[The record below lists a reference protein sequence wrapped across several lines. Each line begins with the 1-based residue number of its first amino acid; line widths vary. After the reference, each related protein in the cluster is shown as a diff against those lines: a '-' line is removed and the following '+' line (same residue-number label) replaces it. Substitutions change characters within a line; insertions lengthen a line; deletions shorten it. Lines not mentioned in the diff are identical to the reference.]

1 MTKGKKVERL
11 KVNIKGKECEMI
23 VWLFGIS
30 ESEKK
35 VRGKNDI
42 YN

>member
-1 MTKGKKVERL
+1 
-11 KVNIKGKECEMI
+11 VNRKGKECEMI

-35 VRGKNDI
+35 VRGKNKI
-42 YN
+42 YFSKRHRCPYI